1 MGVREFDAW
10 VEVTQDSRS
19 SDPESWEGYESDEF
33 WQRAHRR
40 N

>member
-10 VEVTQDSRS
+10 VEVTSARQAAS
-19 SDPESWEGYESDEF
+19 PESWQGYESDEF
-33 WQRAHRR
+33 WQAAHRR